1 MKGRC
6 TPFVLLAVSWGAAL
20 GQLESRGGVS
30 NSTDLPSIPNA
41 QDFVRRGCHTLAVLG
56 DYAYVDGGEI
66 TERVNDSAP
75 ADSPSFDVTTTWSID
90 LTESWTNETV
100 QLRSIPKTAPLL
112 SKQVHWI
119 DSSANSLYTWGGFT
133 SDNSSPSQALWRFE
147 ADGSGGGTWE
157 QVTQRD
163 YLDFTKLK
171 GTFGSAFTQTEDVG
185 YSFGGAVMHSS
196 DGSVSKSIPGLA
208 TPGLVSYNF
217 RTGSWENAT
226 VTSMSYGGYGTS
238 LNAQAEYVPFGPN
251 GLVLILG
258 GAETP
263 VDATNETIVEVSWNE
278 ISMVDPVTMKWYT
291 QSTTGS
297 RPPTI
302 ESHCSVGVPGPNGTY
317 EIFFYGG
324 VSDQLRDTSSEV
336 YVLSLPGF
344 VFFEG
349 PTDAPS
355 RSDHQCAVV
364 GKGQRQMLSMGG
376 VDGENRTYTAPTTA
390 DPWTYGIGILDMTE
404 LTWTN
409 AYDPDAAAY
418 DSPDAV
424 KQWYNDGNL
433 ENVQWDSADVKA
445 FFMRQANPSI
455 PTSIPTP
462 TPTPSQPTGVIV
474 GGAVGGALGAAA
486 LGMMSFLLVRR
497 RRRARADTPDS
508 KRTLAPSMEQIAE
521 YKPEPWPKDHDGE
534 RGPRYYS
541 PDSLLSGATA
551 RSLSSMSPRY
561 GEMEQQQ
568 QQQPF
573 WRSELSGHQDGI
585 DVIAPAAAAV
595 RRGGGGGGGRGG
607 AELPGT
613 EPRVG
618 ELMDPNMQW
627 AYELPA
633 PLESSR
639 TELPDRKYS
648 R

>member
-6 TPFVLLAVSWGAAL
+6 TPFVLLAVSWGAL
-20 GQLESRGGVS
+20 GQLESRGAAS
-30 NSTDLPSIPNA
+30 NSSNLPSIPSA
-41 QDFVRRGCHTLAVLG
+41 DDFVRRGCHTLAVLG

-133 SDNSSPSQALWRFE
+133 SDNSSPSQGLWRFE

-163 YLDFTKLK
+163 YLDFTRLK

-217 RTGSWENAT
+217 RTGSWENTT

-238 LNAQAEYVPFGPN
+238 LNARAEYVPFGPN

-263 VDATNETIVEVSWNE
+263 VDATNQTIVEVSWNE
-278 ISMVDPVTMKWYT
+278 ISMVDPVTKKWYT
-291 QSTTGS
+291 QTTTGS

-355 RSDHQCAVV
+355 RSDHQCTIV

-390 DPWTYGIGILDMTE
+390 DPWIYGIGILDMTE

-409 AYDPDAAAY
+409 AYDPNATAY

-433 ENVQWDSADVKA
+433 QDVHWDSPEVEA
-445 FFMRQANPSI
+445 FFMRQVKPSI
-455 PTSIPTP
+455 PTSTP
-462 TPTPSQPTGVIV
+462 TATPSQPTGVIV
-474 GGAVGGALGAAA
+474 GGAVGGAVGAAA
-486 LGMMSFLLVRR
+486 IGMMSFLLVRR

-508 KRTLAPSMEQIAE
+508 RRTLAPSARDIAE
-521 YKPEPWPKDHDGE
+521 YKPEPWPKDYEGG

-541 PDSLLSGATA
+541 PDSLLSGLTVH
-551 RSLSSMSPRY
+551 SPSTSPVPLY
-561 GEMEQQQ
+561 HAET
-568 QQQPF
+568 QPI

-585 DVIAPAAAAV
+585 DVAAPVALAAV
-595 RRGGGGGGGRGG
+595 VRRG

-618 ELMDPNMQW
+618 ELMDPNTQW

-633 PLESSR
+633 PLVSSR